1 MKRNIISILLV
12 LVAVGASA
20 QSWREYKGLIWSALH
35 GLDYEFRAGVNIG
48 GTSPLPLPAEI
59 RSIDSY
65 KPGLAIS
72 IEGNVTKWIDP
83 QKNGASD

>member
-48 GTSPLPLPAEI
+48 GTSPLPL
-59 RSIDSY
+59 R
-65 KPGLAIS
+65 
-72 IEGNVTKWIDP
+72 
-83 QKNGASD
+83 QR